1 MTLLRKEMPLALKL
15 GSKRQASCRACES
28 CSLVVLGLNIL
39 GVIAYLLW
47 ASQTWVTPRE
57 KGMNINTPGDAL
69 VWGAFV
75 LPLFAAFFI
84 VDLVWGSLI
93 MFHRRWR
100 TGRLWL
106 TAVTI
111 WTVAIV
117 IDVVRHH

>member
-1 MTLLRKEMPLALKL
+1 MSLKIGIRSRLAERLSLAVLALN
-15 GSKRQASCRACES
+15 
-28 CSLVVLGLNIL
+28 VL

-47 ASQTWVTPRE
+47 ASQTWVIPQER
-57 KGMNINTPGDAL
+57 GMSTTTAGDAL

-84 VDLVWGSLI
+84 VNLAWGSLI
-93 MFHRRWR
+93 IFQRRWR

-106 TAVTI
+106 ATFFV
-111 WTVAIV
+111 WMGAIV